1 MSAARARSALRRPS
15 PALVRS
21 RLRWP
26 ILASALMALVLL
38 WAMLAAPAW
47 AQTAQARARAALA
60 LGAAGSPE
68 GRLWVT
74 GLDERGRLFVR
85 STDDLGRRWSPDVLP
100 DIGADVVA
108 ADGESRP
115 KLALGPEGR
124 LALAYNRPLERPYT
138 GEVRL
143 IESTDGGRSWSRPI
157 TVHRDRQPIAHRFES
172 IAFDAQGNLHVWWI
186 DKRDHLAAGR
196 PGASVYRA
204 VRLRGGAAFG
214 PDEAVAADS
223 CECCRI
229 ALLPEGEDGMAAL
242 WRHVFPGSER
252 DHAFLRTRAH
262 GPQAVPATPVRAS
275 LDRWRLQACPHHG
288 PGLAPAQG
296 GGYHA
301 VWFGEREGV
310 QSAWL
315 GRLDAQGAPLG
326 SPIALPDAAAEHAD
340 VASLGPHV
348 AVVWRS
354 FDGRRTRL
362 RAWLSDDGGERFTLR
377 ELADTPLS
385 NDHPRLA
392 RLGERWVVVWRTARE
407 IRVETLLH
415 R

>member
-1 MSAARARSALRRPS
+1 M
-15 PALVRS
+15 
-21 RLRWP
+21 
-26 ILASALMALVLL
+26 MALVLL
-38 WAMLAAPAW
+38 GALTAAPAS
-47 AQTAQARARAALA
+47 AQHAPARARAALA
-60 LGAAGSPE
+60 VGAAGSAE

-100 DIGADVVA
+100 DIGNDVVA

-115 KLALGPEGR
+115 KLAVGPEGR
-124 LALAYNRPLERPYT
+124 LVLAYNRPLGRAYT

-143 IESTDGGRSWSRPI
+143 IESIDGGRSWSEPI
-157 TVHRDRQPIAHRFES
+157 TVHQDRQPIAHRFES

-186 DKRDHLAAGR
+186 DKRDQVTAGQA
-196 PGASVYRA
+196 GASVYRA
-204 VRLRGGAAFG
+204 VRLRGSDRFGADQ
-214 PDEAVAADS
+214 PVAAGS

-229 ALLPEGEDGMAAL
+229 ALLPEGEDGVAAL

-252 DHAFLRTRAH
+252 DHAFLRTRAD
-262 GPQAVPATPVRAS
+262 GPDAVPASPVRAS

-301 VWFGEREGV
+301 VWFAERDGT

-315 GRLDAQGAPLG
+315 GRLDARGAPAG
-326 SPIALPDAAAEHAD
+326 PPIALPDAMAEHAD
-340 VASLGPHV
+340 VAAIGTRV

-362 RAWLSDDGGERFTLR
+362 RAWESSDGGRRFTLR

-407 IRVETLLH
+407 IRIETLLPP
-415 R
+415 